1 MTIDEIKKDMSQK
14 LARATNKTYGDGV
27 DIIKDSFDTF
37 YSQGY
42 PKRRP
47 RTGTLRGAAYNPK
60 PSISSTSSH
69 IEIGYEGDQ
78 ISYPKGDGTF
88 TGGEVLGAT
97 MTGTYGVLGDPI
109 YDELAFENI
118 LEAADKNFASE
129 FK

>member
-1 MTIDEIKKDMSQK
+1 MTIDEIKKDLSRK
-14 LARATNKTYGDGV
+14 LAGATNKTHQDGIR
-27 DIIKDSFDTF
+27 IIEESFDAF
-37 YSQGY
+37 YSQGS

-47 RTGTLRGAAYNPK
+47 RTGTLRDAAYNPE
-60 PSISSTSSH
+60 PSISATSSH

-109 YDELAFENI
+109 YDELAFESI